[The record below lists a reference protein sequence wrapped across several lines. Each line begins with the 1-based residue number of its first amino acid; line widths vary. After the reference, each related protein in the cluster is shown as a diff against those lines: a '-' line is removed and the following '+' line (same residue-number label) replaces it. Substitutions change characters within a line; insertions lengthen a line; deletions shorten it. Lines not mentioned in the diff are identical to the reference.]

1 MFLLVVGGV
10 SIIIAML
17 TITYGNQM
25 ASLIF
30 LFVGKVF
37 VQGAFNV
44 LYIYTSELYP
54 TVVRNL
60 AVGITS
66 MVLLQIIDNLTNFS
80 QIARF
85 GSGVSSYIA
94 LLSNISLPI
103 VPMTIFA
110 IFSLF
115 AGALVSL
122 LPETGEN
129 PLPETLDVSFIE
141 NFKF

>member
-10 SIIIAML
+10 SIIAAML

-25 ASLIF
+25 ASLIL

-66 MVLLQIIDNLTNFS
+66 MVF
-80 QIARF
+80 
-85 GSGVSSYIA
+85 
-94 LLSNISLPI
+94 
-103 VPMTIFA
+103 
-110 IFSLF
+110 
-115 AGALVSL
+115 
-122 LPETGEN
+122 
-129 PLPETLDVSFIE
+129 
-141 NFKF
+141 